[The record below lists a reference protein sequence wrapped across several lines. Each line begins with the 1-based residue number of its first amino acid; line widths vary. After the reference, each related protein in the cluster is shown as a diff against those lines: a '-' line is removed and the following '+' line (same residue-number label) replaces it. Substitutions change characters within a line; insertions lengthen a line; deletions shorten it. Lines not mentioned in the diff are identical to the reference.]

1 MSIVS
6 SKYFWQTIANDIL
19 NNYISRTIGVVGILL
34 NFSFVVL
41 LRHQSLQHKV
51 YDFMWTKTMC
61 NLVACLMAAGYLDI
75 CFDCT
80 FEYEWMAYYSWYN
93 RVAARASSLS
103 VFISEIFLIY
113 NRYSEIKKKKFF
125 WIKFSKEL
133 NFLICI
139 LVGFLIMLPI
149 ALGKDIIESPKI
161 NGTFTTKFNKI
172 GSSIYFT
179 VYVYAVFFFESV
191 VPVSVMVYLNV
202 VTVYNFKK
210 IMKKHGHLTKNKSA
224 AKQAEASFTKMV
236 IFLSTFISI
245 TRFIDL
251 ITITL
256 KRLTVINQKLF
267 EPETIEL
274 ITFLKNLSDFFL
286 TTCFALYSLVLLRMD
301 KNLFKLILKITGIW

>member
-1 MSIVS
+1 
-6 SKYFWQTIANDIL
+6 
-19 NNYISRTIGVVGILL
+19 
-34 NFSFVVL
+34 
-41 LRHQSLQHKV
+41 
-51 YDFMWTKTMC
+51 
-61 NLVACLMAAGYLDI
+61 MAAGYLDI
-75 CFDCT
+75 CFDCS

-113 NRYSEIKKKKFF
+113 NRYSEMKKKNNNFF
-125 WIKFSKEL
+125 VKFSKEL
-133 NFLICI
+133 NLLICI
-139 LVGFLIMLPI
+139 LIGFLVMLPI

-161 NGTFTTKFNKI
+161 NGAFTTKFNRF

-191 VPVSVMVYLNV
+191 VPVSIIIYLNV

-236 IFLSTFISI
+236 ILLSTFISI

-274 ITFLKNLSDFFL
+274 IVFLKNLSDVFL
-286 TTCFALYSLVLLRMD
+286 ITCFALYSLILLKMD
-301 KNLFKLILKITGIW
+301 KNLLKLILKITGIR

>member
-1 MSIVS
+1 
-6 SKYFWQTIANDIL
+6 
-19 NNYISRTIGVVGILL
+19 
-34 NFSFVVL
+34 
-41 LRHQSLQHKV
+41 
-51 YDFMWTKTMC
+51 
-61 NLVACLMAAGYLDI
+61 MAAGYLEK
-75 CFDCT
+75 CSDCS

-93 RVAARASSLS
+93 RAAARASSLS

-113 NRYSEIKKKKFF
+113 NRYSEMKKKKNFLG
-125 WIKFSKEL
+125 KLSKEL
-133 NFLICI
+133 NLLICI
-139 LVGFLIMLPI
+139 LIGFLIMFPI

-161 NGTFTTKFNKI
+161 NGTFTTKFNKF

-179 VYVYAVFFFESV
+179 VYVYGVLFFESV
-191 VPVSVMVYLNV
+191 VPVSIIIYLNV

-256 KRLTVINQKLF
+256 KRLTVIDQNLF
-267 EPETIEL
+267 EPETIGL
-274 ITFLKNLSDFFL
+274 VTFSKNLSDFFL
-286 TTCFALYSLVLLRMD
+286 ITCFALYSLVLLRMD
-301 KNLFKLILKITGIW
+301 KNLFKIILKIKGRG

>member
-1 MSIVS
+1 
-6 SKYFWQTIANDIL
+6 
-19 NNYISRTIGVVGILL
+19 
-34 NFSFVVL
+34 
-41 LRHQSLQHKV
+41 
-51 YDFMWTKTMC
+51 
-61 NLVACLMAAGYLDI
+61 MAAGYLDI
-75 CFDCT
+75 CFDCS

-113 NRYSEIKKKKFF
+113 NRYSEMKKKNNFF
-125 WIKFSKEL
+125 VKFSKEL
-133 NFLICI
+133 NLLISI
-139 LVGFLIMLPI
+139 LIGFLVMLPI

-161 NGTFTTKFNKI
+161 NGAFTTKFNKF

-191 VPVSVMVYLNV
+191 IPVCVIVYLNV

-245 TRFIDL
+245 TRFIKNKSAAKQAEASFTKMVIFLSTFISITRFIDL

-256 KRLTVINQKLF
+256 RRTTVINQKLF

-274 ITFLKNLSDFFL
+274 IIFLKNLSDFFL
-286 TTCFALYSLVLLRMD
+286 ITCFALYSLVLLRMD
-301 KNLFKLILKITGIW
+301 KNLFKIILKIKGRG